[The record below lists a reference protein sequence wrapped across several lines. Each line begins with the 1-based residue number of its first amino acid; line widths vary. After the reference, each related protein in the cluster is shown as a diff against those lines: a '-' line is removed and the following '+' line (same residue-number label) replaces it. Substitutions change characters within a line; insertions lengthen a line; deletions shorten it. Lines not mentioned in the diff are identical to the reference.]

1 MPHSSLIDEYSLYMR
16 RSGRKQSTIT
26 TYHYEISLFLKWLQK
41 HQDVTAESLKV
52 LTSNDIQI
60 YLDSLTSKSKYAAAS
75 LKQKYTCIKS
85 FLEYYKAQID
95 INKEPP
101 SKLKESNFPTD
112 QDIKR
117 LLSTMQSF
125 EGLSEYQAN
134 GRQYIIK
141 RNILLVHLILSYG
154 LSINDIVTLSMN
166 DINFGTG
173 IIKPGKETAIPRQV
187 KLCKEVQKLL
197 FTYYKEIPEVLRP
210 RQHTSDSLFV
220 AFDFA
225 RLTFRWNYKTNS
237 PQPLSK
243 RSIQDM
249 LKKES
254 KRANINVTPSILRNR
269 FILNSLRDSVQPQE
283 IKSMLGLKS
292 TKTLYPYI
300 DFYNELKSKN
310 KI

>member
-1 MPHSSLIDEYSLYMR
+1 MPHTNLIDEYSLYMR
-16 RSGRKQSTIT
+16 GLGRKQSTIT
-26 TYHYEISLFLKWLQK
+26 TYRYELALFLKWLQK
-41 HQDVTAESLKV
+41 HQDVSSESLKA
-52 LTSNDIQI
+52 LTSNDIQK
-60 YLDSLTSKSKYAAAS
+60 YLESITSKSKYAASS
-75 LKQKYTCIKS
+75 LKQKYICIKS
-85 FLEYYKAQID
+85 FLGFHNAQID
-95 INKEPP
+95 INKEPG
-101 SKLKESNFPTD
+101 SKLNESNFPTD

-117 LLSTMQSF
+117 LLSTMLSL
-125 EGLSEYQAN
+125 EGLTEYQAN

-141 RNILLVHLILSYG
+141 RNILLVHLMLSYG
-154 LSINDIVTLSMN
+154 LSIHDITTLSMN

-173 IIKPGKETAIPRQV
+173 IIRPGKGTAISRQV
-187 KLCKEVQKLL
+187 ELSKDDQKLL

-210 RQHTSDSLFV
+210 RQHTSDTLFV

-243 RSIQDM
+243 RSIQEM

-254 KRANINVTPSILRNR
+254 KRANLNVTPTTLRNR
-269 FILNSLRDSVQPQE
+269 FILNSLRDSIKPQE

-310 KI
+310 RI

>member
-1 MPHSSLIDEYSLYMR
+1 MPHTKLIDEYSLYMLR
-16 RSGRKQSTIT
+16 LGRKQSTINN
-26 TYHYEISLFLKWLQK
+26 YRYELALFLKWLQS
-41 HQDVTAESLKV
+41 HQDVSYENLKA
-52 LTSNDIQI
+52 LTSNDIQT
-60 YLDSLTSKSKYAAAS
+60 YLDSLSSNSKYASAS

-117 LLSTMQSF
+117 LLSTMQSL

-141 RNILLVHLILSYG
+141 RNMLWVHLMLSYG

-187 KLCKEVQKLL
+187 ELSKEDQQLL

-225 RLTFRWNYKTNS
+225 RLTFRWNYKTDS

-254 KRANINVTPSILRNR
+254 KRANINVIPSTLRNR
-269 FILNSLRDSVQPQE
+269 FILNSLRDGVQPQE

-300 DFYNELKSKN
+300 DFYNDLKLKN